1 LHAFSLR
8 RILPELPKN
17 LFQVTWKKLV
27 LGHETDGSDV
37 IPPPLPPRLVT
48 DDDLKQFNEAMKIY
62 DEVPKG
68 DVESNGVKR
77 KRGALGGLDT
87 QHYGR
92 GKRAREVVFLFYLF
106 ELFCQLYFLYFL
118 TIVFNRIVS
127 TYIL

>member
-1 LHAFSLR
+1 M
-8 RILPELPKN
+8 
-17 LFQVTWKKLV
+17 FQATWKKLV

-118 TIVFNRIVS
+118 SIVINHHRI
-127 TYIL
+127 YIHIMKFRWGNTPV

>member
-1 LHAFSLR
+1 M
-8 RILPELPKN
+8 
-17 LFQVTWKKLV
+17 FQATWKKLV

-48 DDDLKQFNEAMKIY
+48 DEDLKQFNEAMKIY

-68 DVESNGVKR
+68 EVESNGVKR

-118 TIVFNRIVS
+118 SIVFNRIVS